1 MIEDTGKV
9 VNEAIKDKIQV
20 NAIIN
25 NRPGDNTA
33 LFTQKIADQLQ
44 FFSSQ
49 STVFFISRYRI
60 PLIYF

>member
-9 VNEAIKDKIQV
+9 VNEVIKDKIQV

-33 LFTQKIADQLQ
+33 LFTQKIVDQLQ
-44 FFSSQ
+44 YFSPQ

-60 PLIYF
+60 SLIYF